1 MKKKIKIVDKVLKR
15 YLGYAY
21 LDSNK
26 IEIDPRQKSKRYLDT
41 LIHECLHILF
51 PEESETSISE
61 KATTITSC
69 IWKKNY
75 RRIEK

>member
-1 MKKKIKIVDKVLKR
+1 MRKLKIVEKKLKA

-21 LDSNK
+21 LDK
-26 IEIDPRQKSKRYLDT
+26 DVIEIDPRQKSKQYLDT

-51 PEESETSISE
+51 PEESETSVAD
-61 KATTITSC
+61 KAKTITDC
-69 IWKKNY
+69 IWRKNY